1 MAETLMMNVDK
12 DLISVRMVSE
22 SNSVAYKMNIGVPS
36 SGNPKNAYLKIN
48 DKELHSSPGS
58 VTSST
63 GLNIRTF
70 NTPDKWNE
78 VKNFT
83 LSSNDASTIN
93 TGFIDYMNSVTDKL
107 VVIYSGT
114 ALRSSARI
122 DDWFASVSSKNW
134 PGADR
139 CNRFSFTYIGL
150 YSPSKRKII
159 AEAYKGYH
167 DLLPNDSFNTLEVVY
182 DSLDDIGAV
191 GFAKSAVY
199 DSKEYVTTS
208 EYEFVRYPTD
218 AGLVAPLAD
227 YGLRPNSLV
236 MLSGELFQSAELV
249 AAGLVTRL
257 NVRWYRGTTLRDSF
271 SISPPVDV
279 KETWWKM
286 PDTFLNIPADADGF
300 TIVAARYPRND
311 ALNAL
316 AGIKNIALTEVGRKD
331 EKSTPASIGVNGIKT
346 NNLVEGTNAPMLL
359 QLVDPETFAVN
370 NVPVVALRE
379 LELEY

>member
-114 ALRSSARI
+114 ALRSSARV
-122 DDWFASVSSKNW
+122 DDWFASVGSKNW

-159 AEAYKGYH
+159 AEVYKG
-167 DLLPNDSFNTLEVVY
+167 
-182 DSLDDIGAV
+182 
-191 GFAKSAVY
+191 
-199 DSKEYVTTS
+199 
-208 EYEFVRYPTD
+208 
-218 AGLVAPLAD
+218 
-227 YGLRPNSLV
+227 
-236 MLSGELFQSAELV
+236 
-249 AAGLVTRL
+249 
-257 NVRWYRGTTLRDSF
+257 
-271 SISPPVDV
+271 
-279 KETWWKM
+279 
-286 PDTFLNIPADADGF
+286 
-300 TIVAARYPRND
+300 
-311 ALNAL
+311 
-316 AGIKNIALTEVGRKD
+316 
-331 EKSTPASIGVNGIKT
+331 
-346 NNLVEGTNAPMLL
+346 
-359 QLVDPETFAVN
+359 
-370 NVPVVALRE
+370 
-379 LELEY
+379 